1 MSDRIDRKDL
11 RTDGFAVA
19 MEHNVDYVSS
29 HRSQFIR
36 FGAIA
41 LAVIL
46 LGAAIAYYMNYQH
59 LARQEK
65 LGDAIQIQESN
76 VTPGTTPG
84 PLAFPTDEAKRT
96 AATKAFTDVVTA
108 YPGSKEGSIA
118 EYYLGAIAADAGH
131 LDEARKRFQQVAD
144 SGGKEY
150 ASLAKLSLANM
161 DVIDSK
167 GSDAE
172 KILKDLMDHPTV
184 FVSKEQAA
192 ITLARYYG
200 TVNRAADARKLLE
213 PITATPNG
221 ASQAAVQILGE
232 LQK

>member
-1 MSDRIDRKDL
+1 MSERIDRKDL

-19 MEHNVDYVSS
+19 IEHNVEYVSS

-36 FGAIA
+36 YGAIA
-41 LAVIL
+41 LAGL
-46 LGAAIAYYMNYQH
+46 LVGAGLVFYMNYRH
-59 LARQEK
+59 DVRQEK
-65 LGDAIQIQESN
+65 LGDAIAIQEAN
-76 VTPGTTPG
+76 VTPGVTPG
-84 PLAFPTDEAKRT
+84 PLAFPTDQAKRD
-96 AATKAFTDVVTA
+96 AATKAFTDVTTA
-108 YPGSKEGSIA
+108 YSGSKEGLIA
-118 EYYLGAIAADAGH
+118 EYYLGAIAADAGR

-144 SGGKEY
+144 SGNNEY
-150 ASLAKLSLANM
+150 GSLAKLSLANM
-161 DVIDSK
+161 DLIENK
-167 GSDAE
+167 GAEGE

-192 ITLARYYG
+192 VTLARYYG
-200 TVNRAADARKLLE
+200 SVNRNAEARKLLE